1 MRPNNFYEI
10 EQLRLA
16 RARAEEL
23 RAAWQ
28 TANFGKPSARPSVPA
43 SAAAAANVGRAA
55 RLARAAAGRV
65 LIGIGQ
71 RMLPAETGP
80 CA

>member
-1 MRPNNFYEI
+1 MRPYDFYDI
-10 EQLRLA
+10 DQLRLA
-16 RARAEEL
+16 HSRAEEL

-28 TANFGKPSARPSVPA
+28 TANFRKAPAGPAAPPSAPS
-43 SAAAAANVGRAA
+43 VGRAV
-55 RLARAAAGRV
+55 RLARSAAGRV

>member
-1 MRPNNFYEI
+1 MRPNDFYDI
-10 EQLRLA
+10 DQLRLA
-16 RARAEEL
+16 HARAEEL

-28 TANFGKPSARPSVPA
+28 TANFRKA
-43 SAAAAANVGRAA
+43 SAGTAAPSSAPSVGRAA

>member
-1 MRPNNFYEI
+1 MRPNDFYDI
-10 EQLRLA
+10 EGLRVA
-16 RARAEEL
+16 HARAEEL

-28 TANFGKPSARPSVPA
+28 TANFGKPAARPESTA
-43 SAAAAANVGRAA
+43 TALSVGRAA
-55 RLARAAAGRV
+55 RLARSAAGRV